1 MIVTYD
7 KFESRMMN
15 LLHSGRFNDEQ
26 KRTIISSMELGLDD
40 KEIRVFLRENFN
52 PEQMKRCIYGFMNGL
67 SIEDV
72 EKYAKECYSIEEMD
86 QIRYSLIKENERNTA
101 AYLIKED
108 FNESQMLEIRK
119 GSDLPEMYIEL
130 YAMPYY
136 TAEQMKE
143 IRLGFQHGL
152 SLKHIS
158 CYCDSRFSERK
169 MCMIRM
175 GFENGVS
182 IEETLDFAYPDLP
195 EESIYKAIKKAKQ
208 AKRKKCRNL
217 ELSI

>member
-26 KRTIISSMELGLDD
+26 KRVIISSMELGLDD

-52 PEQMKRCIYGFMNGL
+52 PEQMKRCMYGFMNGL

-130 YAMPYY
+130 YAMSYY

-158 CYCDSRFSERK
+158 CYCDSRFSVRK
-169 MCMIRM
+169 MNMIRM
-175 GFENGVS
+175 GFENGLS
-182 IEETLDFAYPDLP
+182 IEETLEFAYPDLP
-195 EESIYKAIKKAKQ
+195 EESIYKAIKKGKTS
-208 AKRKKCRNL
+208 KEK
-217 ELSI
+217 EM